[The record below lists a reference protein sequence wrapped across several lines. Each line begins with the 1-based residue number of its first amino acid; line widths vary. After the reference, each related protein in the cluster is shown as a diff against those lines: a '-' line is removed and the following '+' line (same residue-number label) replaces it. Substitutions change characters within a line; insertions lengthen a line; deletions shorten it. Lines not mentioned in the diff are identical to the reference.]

1 FGILGGLFPRGK
13 YGTQSPAPCPP
24 KTDAEYAD
32 YEANLREIMARF
44 GDRIDHWEVANEP
57 WWLTC
62 TPENYGR
69 TIQTVVR
76 VLREADPGAQI
87 ISLAGAANGESEWI
101 ERAFKAG
108 ARDGVAGLSMHYS
121 GYGGKNDSDT
131 VARYGQWREWALG
144 GQAQP
149 LQVWDSEEEVRG
161 ASLYPI
167 RVQSATGLQDL
178 NEPLAYPAVFCR
190 ATKVYLCNSAMNV
203 RTFHFNMEYSM
214 EARGF
219 ERGFW
224 ERDGGLKP
232 SMTAGFLA
240 AQMIQTMK
248 GGGFYRTPQGLFGAL
263 MHDEQQSVLA
273 VWSEKYTCTTQLKLY
288 WDPFDMIDTTPRPI
302 EQMTNI
308 RDFYRDVDPLK
319 LKVPDGVKVLDA
331 MTAPVEPEGG
341 EITVD
346 IYTKYL
352 VVPRARE
359 GALLKALGAEQILE
373 AIS

>member
-1 FGILGGLFPRGK
+1 
-13 YGTQSPAPCPP
+13 
-24 KTDAEYAD
+24 
-32 YEANLREIMARF
+32 
-44 GDRIDHWEVANEP
+44 
-57 WWLTC
+57 
-62 TPENYGR
+62 
-69 TIQTVVR
+69 
-76 VLREADPGAQI
+76 LREADPGAQI
-87 ISLAGAANGESEWI
+87 ISLAGAANGEKEWI
-101 ERAFKAG
+101 ERSFKAG

-131 VARYGQWREWALG
+131 AVRYGQWREWALG
-144 GQAQP
+144 GQGQP

-161 ASLYPI
+161 PSLYPI

-203 RTFHFNMEYSM
+203 RTFHFNAEYSM
-214 EARGF
+214 DAGGY

-232 SMTAGFLA
+232 AMTAGFLA
-240 AQMIQTMK
+240 AQMIQTMQ

-263 MHDEQQSVLA
+263 MHDKEQSVLA
-273 VWSEKYTCTTQLKLY
+273 VWSEKYTGTTQLKQY
-288 WDPFDMIDTTPRPI
+288 WDPFDMIDATPRPI
-302 EQMTNI
+302 EQMTDI

-331 MTAPVEPEGG
+331 MTAPVEPKGG

-359 GALLKALGAEQILE
+359 GELLKALGAEQKLE
-373 AIS
+373 PIS